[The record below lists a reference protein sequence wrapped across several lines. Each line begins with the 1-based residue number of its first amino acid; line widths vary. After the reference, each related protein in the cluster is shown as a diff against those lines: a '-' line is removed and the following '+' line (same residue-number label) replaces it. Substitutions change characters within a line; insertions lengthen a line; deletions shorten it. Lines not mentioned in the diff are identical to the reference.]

1 MSQNEIKPRPRP
13 DRLDSPISSAGQKTF
28 SIRGGVLATRPHDA
42 RVVEWKLDNCFW
54 GRCPGCN
61 PPSVLS
67 SIRLIGEPAPPA
79 EDHRRLL
86 PLSHRCRDPFHPQ
99 PGPPSKLPGR
109 GQIIVISTGQGL
121 VSAPPHR
128 LSPGT
133 SYGHNGLR
141 HVGGVSS
148 RPRPW
153 SCNCSPARRLSTLGD
168 WGSRAERLDRSL
180 DAYTPIPSTP
190 SSMGALVTVPQRRHQ
205 RWNILDWNGCLFSG
219 EVSGLDAF
227 SPYPR

>member
-153 SCNCSPARRLSTLGD
+153 SCNCSPARRLS
-168 WGSRAERLDRSL
+168 
-180 DAYTPIPSTP
+180 
-190 SSMGALVTVPQRRHQ
+190 QR
-205 RWNILDWNGCLFSG
+205 
-219 EVSGLDAF
+219 
-227 SPYPR
+227 

>member
-1 MSQNEIKPRPRP
+1 MTEPYKPILRP
-13 DRLDSPISSAGQKTF
+13 DQLVSPRISTRDRIILGK
-28 SIRGGVLATRPHDA
+28 RGVCFNGLAWHERFL
-42 RVVEWKLDNCFW
+42 RMLSEKNCFW

-67 SIRLIGEPAPPA
+67 SICLIGEPAPPA

-99 PGPPSKLPGR
+99 SQPSSTLPGR
-109 GQIIVISTGQGL
+109 GRIIVISTGQGP
-121 VSAPPHR
+121 VSASLLR

-141 HVGGVSS
+141 YVGGVSS

-153 SCNCSPARRLSTLGD
+153 SCNCSPARRLSQQYYH
-168 WGSRAERLDRSL
+168 E
-180 DAYTPIPSTP
+180 
-190 SSMGALVTVPQRRHQ
+190 
-205 RWNILDWNGCLFSG
+205 
-219 EVSGLDAF
+219 
-227 SPYPR
+227 